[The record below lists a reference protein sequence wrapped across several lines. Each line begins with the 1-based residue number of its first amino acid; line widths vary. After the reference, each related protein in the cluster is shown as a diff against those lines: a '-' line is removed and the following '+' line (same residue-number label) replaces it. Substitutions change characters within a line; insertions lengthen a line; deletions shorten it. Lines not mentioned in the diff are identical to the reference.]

1 MTDALPYLLLDLAG
15 ISCPQYRDELNILSD
30 KYNAKRKRIL
40 KGKAD
45 YDELMAQEKAEK
57 EKEAAEEEKKVSK
70 NKKGKKKPRRG
81 IKKHS
86 R

>member
-57 EKEAAEEEKKVSK
+57 EK
-70 NKKGKKKPRRG
+70 KGKKKARRG

>member
-57 EKEAAEEEKKVSK
+57 AKEAEEAKKNSK
-70 NKKGKKKPRRG
+70 DKKDKKKTRRG

>member
-57 EKEAAEEEKKVSK
+57 EKEAAEEENK

>member
-15 ISCPQYRDELNILSD
+15 ISCLQYRDELNILSD

-57 EKEAAEEEKKVSK
+57 EKEAAEEEKKASK